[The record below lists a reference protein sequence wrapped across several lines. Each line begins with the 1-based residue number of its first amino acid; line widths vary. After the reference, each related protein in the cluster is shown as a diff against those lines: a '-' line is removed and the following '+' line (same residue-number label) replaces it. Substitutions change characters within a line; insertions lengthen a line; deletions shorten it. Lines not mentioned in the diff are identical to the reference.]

1 MKYVAIAGRQ
11 PLISLAEIQA
21 LYDKAARLVG
31 KKLVF
36 FEINEDGEE
45 NISPDINRLGGSLK
59 LGKFFDTD
67 FSKLATFLAT
77 AHPEGKITLGISDF
91 SKQKKSGLAKQKSME
106 LKRNL
111 ARVGRSVRVITSNE
125 PEISSA
131 TAHHNQL
138 GEKAGCFEIF
148 LIDHEIY
155 LSLGTQ
161 NITAYTERDQA
172 RPARDAKV
180 GMLPPKL
187 AQILINLCGKLPE
200 GARVLD
206 PFCGTGVVLQEAA
219 IMGYVPYGTDLNER
233 MVEYSKKNL
242 SWLFNERNQKR
253 FKILPDLIQKK
264 DQILNAISV
273 GDATNFTWE
282 GEIDAVAFE
291 GYLGAPMSKPPVD
304 IKFKTEKAKCREIAM
319 GFLKNITPQIK
330 SGTPVVMALPAWLR
344 ENGKYAGLNILDEI
358 QEMGYNFEKFQ
369 DLSQSDLLY
378 YREGQIVAREIKVIR
393 KRKAKICHMLKLVE
407 PRRMSTITLANA
419 LV

>member
-59 LGKFFDTD
+59 LGRFFNTD
-67 FSKLATFLAT
+67 FSKLAKFLAT
-77 AHPEGKITLGISDF
+77 THPEGKITLGISDF

-106 LKRNL
+106 LKRSL

-148 LIDHEIY
+148 LIDREIY

-200 GARVLD
+200 EARVLD

-264 DQILNAISV
+264 DQILKAISV

-282 GEIDAVAFE
+282 GEINAVAFE

-304 IKFKTEKAKCREIAM
+304 IKFKTEKAKCREIAI

-344 ENGKYAGLNILDEI
+344 ENGKYVGLNILDEI

-378 YREGQIVAREIKVIR
+378 YREGQIVAREIIVIR
-393 KRKAKICHMLKLVE
+393 KR
-407 PRRMSTITLANA
+407 
-419 LV
+419 

>member
-21 LYDKAARLVG
+21 LYDKTARLVG

-36 FEINEDGEE
+36 FEIDEDGEE

-59 LGKFFDTD
+59 LGRFFDTD
-67 FSKLATFLAT
+67 FSKLAKFLAT

-111 ARVGRSVRVITSNE
+111 AKMGRSVRVITSNE

-138 GEKAGCFEIF
+138 GEKTGCFEIF
-148 LIDHEIY
+148 LIDREIY

-242 SWLFNERNQKR
+242 SWLFNERNRKR

-264 DQILNAISV
+264 DQILKAISV

-304 IKFKTEKAKCREIAM
+304 IKFKTEKAKCREIVI

-378 YREGQIVAREIKVIR
+378 YREGQIVAREIIVIR
-393 KRKAKICHMLKLVE
+393 KR
-407 PRRMSTITLANA
+407 
-419 LV
+419 

>member
-21 LYDKAARLVG
+21 LYDKTARLVG

-36 FEINEDGEE
+36 FEIDEDDEE

-59 LGKFFDTD
+59 IGRFFDTD
-67 FSKLATFLAT
+67 FSKLAKFLAT

-111 ARVGRSVRVITSNE
+111 AKMGRSVRVITSNE

-148 LIDHEIY
+148 LIDREIY

-219 IMGYVPYGTDLNER
+219 IMGYMPYGTDLNER

-242 SWLFNERNQKR
+242 SWLFNERNRKR
-253 FKILPDLIQKK
+253 FKILPGLIQKK
-264 DQILNAISV
+264 DQILEAVSV

-378 YREGQIVAREIKVIR
+378 YREGQIVAREIIVIR
-393 KRKAKICHMLKLVE
+393 KR
-407 PRRMSTITLANA
+407 
-419 LV
+419 

>member
-36 FEINEDGEE
+36 FEINEDGEK

-59 LGKFFDTD
+59 IGRFFDTD
-67 FSKLATFLAT
+67 FSKLAKFLAT
-77 AHPEGKITLGISDF
+77 THPEGKITLGISDF

-148 LIDHEIY
+148 LIDREIY

-200 GARVLD
+200 EARVLD

-264 DQILNAISV
+264 DQILKAISV
-273 GDATNFTWE
+273 GDATSFSWE

-304 IKFKTEKAKCREIAM
+304 IKFKTEKAKCKEIAI

-378 YREGQIVAREIKVIR
+378 YREGQIVAREIIVIR
-393 KRKAKICHMLKLVE
+393 KR
-407 PRRMSTITLANA
+407 
-419 LV
+419 

>member
-45 NISPDINRLGGSLK
+45 NISPDVNRLGGSLK

-67 FSKLATFLAT
+67 FSKLAKFLAT

-111 ARVGRSVRVITSNE
+111 ARMGRSARVITSNE

-148 LIDHEIY
+148 LIDREIY

-200 GARVLD
+200 EARVLD

-242 SWLFNERNQKR
+242 SWLFNEHNQKR

-273 GDATNFTWE
+273 GDATSFTWE

-304 IKFKTEKAKCREIAM
+304 IKFKTEKAKCREIAI

-378 YREGQIVAREIKVIR
+378 YREGQIVAREIIVIR
-393 KRKAKICHMLKLVE
+393 KR
-407 PRRMSTITLANA
+407 
-419 LV
+419 

>member
-36 FEINEDGEE
+36 FEVIEDDEE

-59 LGKFFDTD
+59 LGRFFDTD
-67 FSKLATFLAT
+67 FSKLAKFLAT
-77 AHPEGKITLGISDF
+77 THPEGKITLGISDF

-148 LIDHEIY
+148 LIDREIY

-200 GARVLD
+200 GTRVLD
-206 PFCGTGVVLQEAA
+206 PFCGTGVILQEAA
-219 IMGYVPYGTDLNER
+219 IMGYVPYGTDLNGR

-264 DQILNAISV
+264 DQILKAISV

-378 YREGQIVAREIKVIR
+378 YREGQIVAREIIVIR
-393 KRKAKICHMLKLVE
+393 KR
-407 PRRMSTITLANA
+407 
-419 LV
+419 

>member
-36 FEINEDGEE
+36 FEIDEDGEE

-59 LGKFFDTD
+59 LGRFFDTD
-67 FSKLATFLAT
+67 FSKLAKFLAT

-148 LIDHEIY
+148 LIDREIY

-161 NITAYTERDQA
+161 NITAYTERDQV

-253 FKILPDLIQKK
+253 FKILPDLILKK
-264 DQILNAISV
+264 DQILEAISV

-378 YREGQIVAREIKVIR
+378 YREGQIVAREIIVIR
-393 KRKAKICHMLKLVE
+393 KR
-407 PRRMSTITLANA
+407 
-419 LV
+419 

>member
-59 LGKFFDTD
+59 LGRFFDTD
-67 FSKLATFLAT
+67 FSKLAIFLAT

-111 ARVGRSVRVITSNE
+111 AKMGRSVRVITSNE

-148 LIDHEIY
+148 LIDREIY

-200 GARVLD
+200 EARVLD

-242 SWLFNERNQKR
+242 SWLFNEHNQKR
-253 FKILPDLIQKK
+253 FKILPDLILKK

-273 GDATNFTWE
+273 GDAISFTWE

-291 GYLGAPMSKPPVD
+291 GYLGAPMSKSPVD

-378 YREGQIVAREIKVIR
+378 YREGQIVAREIIVIR
-393 KRKAKICHMLKLVE
+393 KR
-407 PRRMSTITLANA
+407 
-419 LV
+419 

>member
-36 FEINEDGEE
+36 FEVEDTGSVEVVP
-45 NISPDINRLGGSLK
+45 NINRLGGSLK
-59 LGKFFDTD
+59 LGRFFDTD
-67 FSKLATFLAT
+67 FGKLAKFLAA

-106 LKRNL
+106 LKRSL
-111 ARVGRSVRVITSNE
+111 ARMGRSVRVITSNE

-148 LIDHEIY
+148 LIDREIY

-273 GDATNFTWE
+273 GDATSFAWD

-378 YREGQIVAREIKVIR
+378 YREGQIVAREIIVIR
-393 KRKAKICHMLKLVE
+393 KR
-407 PRRMSTITLANA
+407 
-419 LV
+419 

>member
-36 FEINEDGEE
+36 FEIDEDGEE

-59 LGKFFDTD
+59 LGRFFDTD
-67 FSKLATFLAT
+67 FSKLAKFLAT

-111 ARVGRSVRVITSNE
+111 ARMGRSVRVITSNE

-148 LIDHEIY
+148 LIDREIY

-273 GDATNFTWE
+273 GDATSFTWE

-304 IKFKTEKAKCREIAM
+304 IKFKTEKAKCREIAI

-378 YREGQIVAREIKVIR
+378 YREGQIVAREIIVIR
-393 KRKAKICHMLKLVE
+393 KR
-407 PRRMSTITLANA
+407 
-419 LV
+419 

>member
-36 FEINEDGEE
+36 FEIDEDDGK
-45 NISPDINRLGGSLK
+45 NMSPDINRLGGSLK
-59 LGKFFDTD
+59 LGRFFDTD
-67 FSKLATFLAT
+67 FSKLAKFLAT
-77 AHPEGKITLGISDF
+77 THLEGKITLGISDF

-111 ARVGRSVRVITSNE
+111 ARMGRSVRVITSDE

-148 LIDHEIY
+148 LIDREIY

-273 GDATNFTWE
+273 GDATSFAWD

-319 GFLKNITPQIK
+319 GFMKNITPQIK

-378 YREGQIVAREIKVIR
+378 YREGQIVAREIIVIR
-393 KRKAKICHMLKLVE
+393 KR
-407 PRRMSTITLANA
+407 
-419 LV
+419 

>member
-36 FEINEDGEE
+36 FEINEDDEK

-59 LGKFFDTD
+59 LGRFFDTD
-67 FSKLATFLAT
+67 FSKLAKFLAT

-111 ARVGRSVRVITSNE
+111 AKMGRSVRVITSNE

-148 LIDHEIY
+148 LIDREIY

-253 FKILPDLIQKK
+253 FKLLSSLIQKK

-282 GEIDAVAFE
+282 GKIDAVAFE

-304 IKFKTEKAKCREIAM
+304 IKFKTEKAKCREIAV

-378 YREGQIVAREIKVIR
+378 YREGQIVAREIIVIR
-393 KRKAKICHMLKLVE
+393 KR
-407 PRRMSTITLANA
+407 
-419 LV
+419 

>member
-59 LGKFFDTD
+59 LGRFFNTD
-67 FSKLATFLAT
+67 FSKLAKFLAT
-77 AHPEGKITLGISDF
+77 THPEGKITLGISDF

-106 LKRNL
+106 LKRSL

-148 LIDHEIY
+148 LIDREIY

-242 SWLFNERNQKR
+242 SWLFNERNRKR
-253 FKILPDLIQKK
+253 FKILPGLIQKK

-273 GDATNFTWE
+273 GDATSFTWE

-319 GFLKNITPQIK
+319 GFMKNITPQIK

-378 YREGQIVAREIKVIR
+378 YREGQIVAREIIVIR
-393 KRKAKICHMLKLVE
+393 KR
-407 PRRMSTITLANA
+407 
-419 LV
+419 

>member
-36 FEINEDGEE
+36 FEINEDDEK

-59 LGKFFDTD
+59 LGRFFDTD
-67 FSKLATFLAT
+67 FSKLAKFLAT

-106 LKRNL
+106 LKRSL
-111 ARVGRSVRVITSNE
+111 ARMGRSVRVITSNE

-148 LIDHEIY
+148 LIDREIY

-206 PFCGTGVVLQEAA
+206 PFCGTGVILQEAA
-219 IMGYVPYGTDLNER
+219 IMGYIPYGTDLNER

-253 FKILPDLIQKK
+253 FKILPDLIRKK
-264 DQILNAISV
+264 DQIIEAISV

-378 YREGQIVAREIKVIR
+378 YREGQIVAREIIVIR
-393 KRKAKICHMLKLVE
+393 KR
-407 PRRMSTITLANA
+407 
-419 LV
+419 

>member
-36 FEINEDGEE
+36 FEIDEDGEE

-59 LGKFFDTD
+59 LGRFFDTD
-67 FSKLATFLAT
+67 FSKLAKFLAT
-77 AHPEGKITLGISDF
+77 THPEGKITLGISDF

-111 ARVGRSVRVITSNE
+111 AKMGRSVRVITSNE

-148 LIDHEIY
+148 LIDREIY

-161 NITAYTERDQA
+161 NITAYTERDQV

-253 FKILPDLIQKK
+253 FKILPDLILKK
-264 DQILNAISV
+264 DQILEAISV

-304 IKFKTEKAKCREIAM
+304 IKFKTEKAKCREIAI

-378 YREGQIVAREIKVIR
+378 YREGQIVAREIIVIR
-393 KRKAKICHMLKLVE
+393 KR
-407 PRRMSTITLANA
+407 
-419 LV
+419 

>member
-36 FEINEDGEE
+36 FEIDEDGEE

-59 LGKFFDTD
+59 LGRFFDTD
-67 FSKLATFLAT
+67 FSKLAKFLAT
-77 AHPEGKITLGISDF
+77 THPEGKITLGISDF

-111 ARVGRSVRVITSNE
+111 AKMGRSVRVITSNE

-148 LIDHEIY
+148 LIDREIY

-161 NITAYTERDQA
+161 NITAYTERDQV

-253 FKILPDLIQKK
+253 FKILPDLILKK
-264 DQILNAISV
+264 DQILEAISV

-304 IKFKTEKAKCREIAM
+304 IKFKTEKAKCREIAI

-344 ENGKYAGLNILDEI
+344 ENGKYAGLKILDEI

-378 YREGQIVAREIKVIR
+378 YREGQIVAREIIVIR
-393 KRKAKICHMLKLVE
+393 KR
-407 PRRMSTITLANA
+407 
-419 LV
+419 

>member
-59 LGKFFDTD
+59 LGRFFDTD
-67 FSKLATFLAT
+67 FSKLAKFLAT
-77 AHPEGKITLGISDF
+77 AHPVGKITLGISDF

-111 ARVGRSVRVITSNE
+111 AKMGRSVRVITSNE

-148 LIDHEIY
+148 LIDREIY

-161 NITAYTERDQA
+161 NITAYTERDQV

-253 FKILPDLIQKK
+253 FKILPDLILKK
-264 DQILNAISV
+264 DQILEAISV

-304 IKFKTEKAKCREIAM
+304 IKFKTEKAKCREIAI

-378 YREGQIVAREIKVIR
+378 YREGQIVAREIIVIR
-393 KRKAKICHMLKLVE
+393 KR
-407 PRRMSTITLANA
+407 
-419 LV
+419 